1 MTSDLDD
8 VKQLLNLGVGD
19 IGRLEHIKQAIEKNK
34 TLYTS
39 DKEYLKKLIQNLT
52 MDQNKPNSKNILKKS
67 IVEESHKEIPV
78 TTKSSEIFCH
88 SCGNGLSRNFKFCSK
103 CGNETQSQPTLPKQE
118 ITITK
123 SKSIAS
129 QFQISLGVI
138 ILLIG
143 ISIGDYQNT
152 FFGVLLFVIGFVGL
166 KNKSKTIDQLLTIV
180 SLIIFV
186 AAIITMLR

>member
-1 MTSDLDD
+1 MKNSESNPNISQGKPT
-8 VKQLLNLGVGD
+8 
-19 IGRLEHIKQAIEKNK
+19 IEQ
-34 TLYTS
+34 S
-39 DKEYLKKLIQNLT
+39 PI
-52 MDQNKPNSKNILKKS
+52 
-67 IVEESHKEIPV
+67 EIP
-78 TTKSSEIFCH
+78 KESSGVFCH
-88 SCGNGLSRNFKFCSK
+88 MCGNQLFGKSNFCSK
-103 CGNETQSQPTLPKQE
+103 CGNEVKSQPTLPKQE
-118 ITITK
+118 IIITK

-186 AAIITMLR
+186 VAIITMLR